1 MIYTN
6 LKNWTKEFLRNIKC
20 NYLIIIGYMIILAI
34 IILFHIRSG
43 VFTHNVQSVAD
54 AFIYVSA
61 YWFFGIEIMI
71 LANFMLFNIIKDD
84 LRINSIIKQKSRTL
98 LWIKQVYKISLLSI
112 FSSIWISLCTYFF
125 GGLMTTHFINWN
137 NVNSIYFKINK
148 TVCSSISLK
157 YVITMFL
164 LCSFI
169 RIVLIVTI
177 SLLIYWI
184 TNKKIISWLFVVT
197 LGFLEI
203 SVPIVCKVINI
214 DYTAINSIYK
224 LIIGFSYGI
233 VLILIAIILGV
244 ILGKRKEFY
253 YE

>member
-1 MIYTN
+1 
-6 LKNWTKEFLRNIKC
+6 
-20 NYLIIIGYMIILAI
+20 
-34 IILFHIRSG
+34 
-43 VFTHNVQSVAD
+43 
-54 AFIYVSA
+54 
-61 YWFFGIEIMI
+61 
-71 LANFMLFNIIKDD
+71 
-84 LRINSIIKQKSRTL
+84 
-98 LWIKQVYKISLLSI
+98 
-112 FSSIWISLCTYFF
+112 
-125 GGLMTTHFINWN
+125 
-137 NVNSIYFKINK
+137 
-148 TVCSSISLK
+148 
-157 YVITMFL
+157 MFL

-169 RIVLIVTI
+169 RIVLILTI